1 MKELNNVPMYN
12 TEEAASRLYRY
23 AMDHPTY
30 LPDENQHEPNWEAYE
45 AAEVLYR
52 YAQGTAVDME
62 DLHYALELDKALQDE
77 GIFTDLDYE
86 EQLRKEEENM
96 TTEDIHKML
105 DDLNDLQ
112 DGQASDYTYDAYD
125 IFYNPDEEQSSDEV
139 QEFEFWF
146 NR

>member
-12 TEEAASRLYRY
+12 TEDAASRLYRY

-30 LPDENQHEPNWEAYE
+30 QPDENQHEPNWEAYE

-62 DLHYALELDKALQDE
+62 DLYYALELDKALQDE
-77 GIFTDLDYE
+77 G
-86 EQLRKEEENM
+86 
-96 TTEDIHKML
+96 
-105 DDLNDLQ
+105 
-112 DGQASDYTYDAYD
+112 

-139 QEFEFWF
+139 QEFTFWF